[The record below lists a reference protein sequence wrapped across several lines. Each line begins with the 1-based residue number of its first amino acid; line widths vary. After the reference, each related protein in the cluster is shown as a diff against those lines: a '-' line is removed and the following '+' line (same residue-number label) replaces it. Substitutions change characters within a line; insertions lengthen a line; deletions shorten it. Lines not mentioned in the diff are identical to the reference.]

1 MLLSL
6 AGESLTDRK
15 NLHKKDDFAEVSKNF
30 AKYNLKIILLDLQN
44 NYVGRLN
51 CNSC

>member
-30 AKYNLKIILLDLQN
+30 AKYKPEN
-44 NYVGRLN
+44 NFIGPTK
-51 CNSC
+51 